1 MALRIHSDKI
11 IFFRK
16 AIKFFSLPFVLFI
29 PLLFLFMFL
38 VPIIY
43 FIWLINS
50 SGISKNYDSY
60 FYIQSEIPIF
70 QKTMPKNWI
79 SLKDVSD
86 QAIWPVLISEDWAF
100 YQHSGVDW
108 NQMNIVI
115 QEGIKDFKFK
125 RGASTIT
132 QQVVKNLFL
141 TKEKSFLRKFNEIIL
156 SYYLENKINKKQ
168 ILEMYLNL
176 IELGP
181 NLWGIKGASR
191 FYFDKTPKELNYREG
206 AFLAMLLPNPKKYS
220 VSFRNHQLTNYA
232 NSTMGN
238 ILKKLVLAKII
249 SEDEKELYSNSPF
262 RWEKSPAILR
272 PSNEEEVVNEDIEA
286 DVVSEEEEVTIEKN
300 LEVEPVEVKEDI
312 KIESDKIEKTDLELS
327 E

>member
-1 MALRIHSDKI
+1 
-11 IFFRK
+11 
-16 AIKFFSLPFVLFI
+16 
-29 PLLFLFMFL
+29 MFL
-38 VPIIY
+38 MPIIY

-50 SGISKNYDSY
+50 TGISTNLDSY
-60 FYIQSEIPIF
+60 FSIQSEIPVF
-70 QKTMPKNWI
+70 QKSMPKTWVI
-79 SLKDVSD
+79 LKGVSP
-86 QAIWPVLISEDWAF
+86 QALWPVLISEDWAF

-108 NQMNIVI
+108 NQLNIVI
-115 QEGIKDFKFK
+115 QEGIKDLKFK

-156 SYYLENKINKKQ
+156 SYYLENKKNKKQ

-181 NLWGIKGASR
+181 NLWGIKAASR

-220 VSFRNHQLTNYA
+220 VSFRNHQLTKYA
-232 NSTMGN
+232 SSTMGN

-249 SEDEKELYSNSPF
+249 SDDEKELYSHSPF
-262 RWEKSPAILR
+262 RWEKSPAVLT
-272 PSNEEEVVNEDIEA
+272 PSNEEEELVGDEVLEGEGEIIGEV
-286 DVVSEEEEVTIEKN
+286 DVDN
-300 LEVEPVEVKEDI
+300 LQDASLEEDI
-312 KIESDKIEKTDLELS
+312 KIDNKVNGDAAVDPSPADSAEPTDAADPEAELA